1 MDFIKILLGAVCL
14 LAAVCYQAY
23 QKLSKNL
30 PRPDYDL
37 KEYWGK
43 GDVKDYVE
51 YTQIIKS
58 KLKFEDEVRKIP
70 GILEV

>member
-1 MDFIKILLGAVCL
+1 MDFTKILLGFVVLL
-14 LAAVCYQAY
+14 LAFCYQAY

-43 GDVKDYVE
+43 GDVKNYKED
-51 YTQIIKS
+51 TKIT
-58 KLKFEDEVRKIP
+58 KFELNFGNEV
-70 GILEV
+70 